1 MTHMG
6 EKRNVYWAFVGKPE
20 RKRSL
25 DNQGRIVL
33 KWILKK
39 WDGRVGLFILLR
51 RTGMNMG
58 NKPLGCLT
66 LRRLMSY
73 IYGAPILDVSRSH
86 TMTQHSR

>member
-1 MTHMG
+1 LGHVTHMG

-39 WDGRVGLFILLR
+39 
-51 RTGMNMG
+51 
-58 NKPLGCLT
+58 
-66 LRRLMSY
+66 
-73 IYGAPILDVSRSH
+73 
-86 TMTQHSR
+86 